1 MSTLLPMTNEQYD
14 KFKTSSYMGL
24 LYQSKCA
31 IFGVHGDEAKVL
43 EVGEGIDIDVLHD
56 VYFPFIESYEE
67 NAICE

>member
-1 MSTLLPMTNEQYD
+1 MNTLLPMTNGQYY

-24 LYQSKCA
+24 LYQNKCA
-31 IFGVHGDEAKVL
+31 ILGVHGYEAKVL

-67 NAICE
+67 NVLCE

>member
-1 MSTLLPMTNEQYD
+1 MNTLLPMTNGQYY

-24 LYQSKCA
+24 LYQNKCA
-31 IFGVHGDEAKVL
+31 ILGVHGDEAKVL

-67 NAICE
+67 NVLCE

>member
-1 MSTLLPMTNEQYD
+1 MNTLLPMTNEQYA

-24 LYQSKCA
+24 LYQNKCA
-31 IFGVHGDEAKVL
+31 ILGVHGDEAKVL

>member
-1 MSTLLPMTNEQYD
+1 MNTLLPMTNGQYV

-24 LYQSKCA
+24 LYQNKCA
-31 IFGVHGDEAKVL
+31 IHGVHGEEAKVL

-67 NAICE
+67 NVLCE